1 MITEGIS
8 MKWNIK
14 YGRVCRSKRVSKRVR
29 ECAKEKE
36 SVSDYV
42 SGREG
47 ESECER

>member
-14 YGRVCRSKRVSKRVR
+14 YGRVCRSKRVM

-42 SGREG
+42 WGREG
-47 ESECER
+47 GSECER